1 MKLTSSDG
9 AEIALRPTRYQFR
22 AATRRGHGRDWDAN
36 WLVVRGDVTMAD
48 GKGWSFED
56 PCLTTWE
63 ARALGRW
70 LRDVLAGTVAPSPF
84 DGGGDEQLLVFTEP
98 NLALSLGDRTAKRVR
113 LRVHLSL
120 ESLPPWSNDQ
130 NLWMALGEVT

>member
-1 MKLTSSDG
+1 
-9 AEIALRPTRYQFR
+9 
-22 AATRRGHGRDWDAN
+22 
-36 WLVVRGDVTMAD
+36 
-48 GKGWSFED
+48 
-56 PCLTTWE
+56 LTTWE